1 MPMSPRLPSPTRLAA
16 LCLPVLLA
24 GCAAPAGVALPPSLL
39 ADAPPR
45 TADTAGP
52 APLSG
57 ATGVERLPGPP
68 ASTRPAPPP
77 AVEPSR
83 PAPKSP
89 TASLNFDQVP
99 LTTVIQVVYADILG
113 RTVQLDPKVA
123 ERRDLVTLR
132 TPEGEAAERVEAA
145 LNMILRSYGL
155 AVIDAGGLVRIVPD
169 GAQSGLM
176 PDLRRGSTLPETP
189 AAMRTI
195 FQLVDLSAVR
205 NNEVAGWLKTL
216 FGNRLTVQEDAGR
229 NALMLSGTGAN
240 VAAALN
246 VIKELDQ
253 PAMTGRASLRLTP
266 VFWSVSELAQTLTQV
281 LTAEGYA
288 MPPPNQ
294 VAQPGGV
301 RYPIVLLPVPGINSL
316 LVFAANDQIL
326 EHVRQWTARLDQP
339 GERSGSRNIFTYTA
353 RHLSA
358 DALARTLSQLLDGGG
373 AGAAAG
379 PSAAPAAA
387 ANAPSTPGATRPAA
401 GSGAAAGRGTGRVV
415 VDPNSNTLI
424 FNTSPENYSQL
435 IGLLSVLDRPA
446 KSALIEVTVAEVSL
460 TDDLNL
466 GVEWLMQNSGASGST
481 VTGSTLGGLGLGT
494 AGLTIRRLN
503 SAGDLRLVINALAG
517 SDRATILSSPRV
529 MARNG
534 EQARIQVGQEVPI
547 ITSQQSSLN
556 NNAGDNLGVLQT
568 VQYRDTGVL
577 LTVKPSIYSGD
588 RIDLDVVQEVS
599 AAQTTQTG
607 VTSSP
612 TIATRKVETRLTLE
626 HGATVL
632 LGGLISSDRS
642 DGDGGVP
649 GLKDVPLL
657 GNLFKR
663 QTRKDVRREL
673 IVLIT
678 PYIIN
683 DGQEAAQITEAF
695 RNALP
700 LLGRPQ
706 GAGGAAAAAG
716 TTGGAGTM
724 LAPRPATQTPAQAPA
739 PAPAPAPVQA
749 PAPPSGPPATQPP
762 AR

>member
-1 MPMSPRLPSPTRLAA
+1 MPVLHRKVFCSPIGSRLAA
-16 LCLPVLLA
+16 LGLPALTVVLA
-24 GCAAPAGVALPPSLL
+24 GCAAPAGVQLPPSLL
-39 ADAPPR
+39 AEAPLR
-45 TADTAGP
+45 AAAGAAS

-57 ATGVERLPGPP
+57 STGVERVPGPP
-68 ASTRPAPPP
+68 AAAKPVAPPV
-77 AVEPSR
+77 VEPSR
-83 PAPKSP
+83 PGPKSA

-132 TPEGEAAERVEAA
+132 TPEGESADRVEAA
-145 LNMILRSYGL
+145 LTMILRSYGL
-155 AVIDAGGLVRIVPD
+155 AVIDAGGLVRVVPD
-169 GAQSGLM
+169 GPQSGLV

-189 AAMRTI
+189 AALRTI
-195 FQLVDLSAVR
+195 FQLVDLSSVR

-216 FGNRLTVQEDAGR
+216 FGNRVTVQEDAGR

-240 VAAALN
+240 VAAALK
-246 VIKELDQ
+246 VIQELDQ

-266 VFWSVSELAQTLTQV
+266 VFWSVGELAQTLTQV
-281 LTAEGYA
+281 LTAEGYT

-294 VAQPGGV
+294 VAQSGGV
-301 RYPIVLLPVPGINSL
+301 RYPIVLLPVAGINSL
-316 LVFAANDQIL
+316 LVFATNDQIL
-326 EHVRQWTARLDQP
+326 EHVRQWTVRLDQP

-353 RHLSA
+353 RNLSA
-358 DALARTLSQLLDGGG
+358 DSLARTLSQLLDG
-373 AGAAAG
+373 AGSQAASAA
-379 PSAAPAAA
+379 PSAAP
-387 ANAPSTPGATRPAA
+387 ANAPSTPGATRPS
-401 GSGAAAGRGTGRVV
+401 SGTANGRGTGRVV
-415 VDPNSNTLI
+415 VDSNSNTLI

-466 GVEWLMQNSGASGST
+466 GVEWLMQNSGASGSV
-481 VTGSTLGGLGLGT
+481 VTGSTLGGLELGT

-503 SAGDLRLVINALAG
+503 SVGDLRLVINALAG

-547 ITSQQSSLN
+547 ITSQQSTLAN
-556 NNAGDNLGVLQT
+556 TGGTNTGVLQT

-607 VTSSP
+607 VSSSP

-649 GLKDVPLL
+649 GLKDIPLL

-663 QTRKDVRREL
+663 QTRKDTRREL

-678 PYIIN
+678 PYIIS

-700 LLGRPQ
+700 LLNRPQ
-706 GAGGAAAAAG
+706 AGAAPGAAAS
-716 TTGGAGTM
+716 T
-724 LAPRPATQTPAQAPA
+724 APA
-739 PAPAPAPVQA
+739 ATSARSPAPVQ
-749 PAPPSGPPATQPP
+749 QP

>member
-1 MPMSPRLPSPTRLAA
+1 MLLRPDTPLRPLVLCLSAVLAA
-16 LCLPVLLA
+16 
-24 GCAAPAGVALPPSLL
+24 CAAPTGVQLPPPLVT
-39 ADAPPR
+39 P
-45 TADTAGP
+45 P
-52 APLSG
+52 APRAAELAASGPLTG
-57 ATGVERLPGPP
+57 ATGFQPVPGPP
-68 ASTRPAPPP
+68 TSTKPTGAPP
-77 AVEPSR
+77 VEPSR

-89 TASLNFDQVP
+89 TASLNFEQVP

-132 TPEGEAAERVEAA
+132 TPEGETAERVEAA
-145 LNMILRSYGL
+145 LTMILRSFGL
-155 AVIDAGGLVRIVPD
+155 AAIDAGGLVRVVPD

-176 PDLRRGSTLPETP
+176 PDLRRGSALPETP

-195 FQLVDLSAVR
+195 FQLVELTSVR

-229 NALMLSGTGAN
+229 NALMLSGTGAT
-240 VAAALN
+240 VSAAITA
-246 VIKELDQ
+246 IKELDQ
-253 PAMTGRASLRLTP
+253 PVMAGRSSLRLSP
-266 VFWSVSELAQTLTQV
+266 VFWSVTELAQTLTQV
-281 LTAEGYA
+281 LTAEGYS
-288 MPPPNQ
+288 MPAANQ
-294 VAQPGGV
+294 AAQPGGV

-316 LVFAANDQIL
+316 LVFAADDKIL
-326 EHVRQWTARLDQP
+326 THVREWAARLDQP

-358 DALARTLSQLLDGGG
+358 DALARTLSQLLDTGTST
-373 AGAAAG
+373 AA
-379 PSAAPAAA
+379 SSSTAAPA
-387 ANAPSTPGATRPAA
+387 NAPTTPGATRPTATTSARA
-401 GSGAAAGRGTGRVV
+401 GSSGAGRVV
-415 VDPNSNTLI
+415 VDSNSNTLI

-466 GVEWLMQNSGASGST
+466 GVEWLMQNAGASGS
-481 VTGSTLGGLGLGT
+481 VVSASTLGGLALGT
-494 AGLTIRRLN
+494 AGLNIRRLN
-503 SAGDLRLVINALAG
+503 SAGDLKLVINALAG
-517 SDRATILSSPRV
+517 SDRATILSSPRI

-547 ITSQQSSLN
+547 ITSQQSTLN
-556 NNAGDNLGVLQT
+556 STASDNLGVLQS

-612 TIATRKVETRLTLE
+612 TISTRKVETRLTLE

-649 GLKDVPLL
+649 GLKDIPIV

-663 QTRKDVRREL
+663 QTRKDARREL

-683 DGQEAAQITEAF
+683 DGQEAAQITDAF

-700 LLGRPQ
+700 LLGRPTSLP
-706 GAGGAAAAAG
+706 AVRPANSLPERAKDATGAA
-716 TTGGAGTM
+716 TP
-724 LAPRPATQTPAQAPA
+724 PR
-739 PAPAPAPVQA
+739 
-749 PAPPSGPPATQPP
+749 
-762 AR
+762 